1 MARLIYLVCVL
12 AVLAVLAGCS
22 QNSVKNIQVT
32 LDKQIEADTY
42 YEQQQCDKAV
52 PLYKSL
58 SIAMPNDTKSL
69 LRIGNCYAKSE
80 DFGNAQEAY
89 QQALIRDN
97 SFVKAWYNLAYV
109 RAQLLASTVTEMYKH
124 TDPASP
130 EAEKVRNLTIQILAP
145 FEINLD
151 ATNEMQE

>member
-1 MARLIYLVCVL
+1 MARLIYLLCIL
-12 AVLAVLAGCS
+12 ASLVGCS
-22 QNSVKNIQVT
+22 QNSVKDVQLT
-32 LDKQIEADTY
+32 LDKQIQADTF
-42 YEQQQCDKAV
+42 YEQQQCDKAI

-69 LRIGNCYAKSE
+69 LRIGNCYAKSQ

-130 EAEKVRNLTIQILAP
+130 EAEKIRNLTVQVLAP

-151 ATNEMQE
+151 AANEMQE

>member
-1 MARLIYLVCVL
+1 MARLIYLLCIL
-12 AVLAVLAGCS
+12 ASLVGCS
-22 QNSVKNIQVT
+22 QNSVKDVQIT
-32 LDKQIEADTY
+32 LDKQIQADTF
-42 YEQQQCDKAV
+42 YEQQQCDKAI

-69 LRIGNCYAKSE
+69 LRIGNCYAKSQ

-130 EAEKVRNLTIQILAP
+130 EAEKIRNLTVQVLAP

-151 ATNEMQE
+151 AANEMQE

>member
-1 MARLIYLVCVL
+1 MARLIYLLCIL
-12 AVLAVLAGCS
+12 ASLVGCS
-22 QNSVKNIQVT
+22 QNSVKDVQIT
-32 LDKQIEADTY
+32 LDKQIQADTF
-42 YEQQQCDKAV
+42 YEQQQCDKAI

-69 LRIGNCYAKSE
+69 LRIGNCYAKSQ

-89 QQALIRDN
+89 QQALIRDS

-130 EAEKVRNLTIQILAP
+130 EAEKIRNLTVQVLAP

-151 ATNEMQE
+151 AANEMQE

>member
-1 MARLIYLVCVL
+1 MARLIYLLCILVNLV
-12 AVLAVLAGCS
+12 GCS
-22 QNSVKNIQVT
+22 QHSVKSVQIT
-32 LDKQIEADTY
+32 LDNQIEADTY
-42 YEQQQCDKAV
+42 YAQNQCDKAV
-52 PLYKSL
+52 PLYQSL
-58 SIAMPNDTKSL
+58 AIAMPNDTKSL
-69 LRIGNCYAKSE
+69 LRLGNCYAKSQ
-80 DFGNAQEAY
+80 DYVNAQDAY

-130 EAEKVRNLTIQILAP
+130 EAEKIRNLTLQVLTP

-151 ATNEMQE
+151 SANEMQE

>member
-1 MARLIYLVCVL
+1 MARLIYLLCILVSLV
-12 AVLAVLAGCS
+12 GCS
-22 QNSVKNIQVT
+22 QNSVKDVQIT
-32 LDKQIEADTY
+32 LDKQIQADTY

-69 LRIGNCYAKSE
+69 LRVGNCYARAQ
-80 DFGNAQEAY
+80 DFTQAQEAY
-89 QQALIRDN
+89 QQALLRDN
-97 SFVKAWYNLAYV
+97 SYVKAWYNLAYV

-130 EAEKVRNLTIQILAP
+130 EAEKIRNLTVQVLAP

>member
-1 MARLIYLVCVL
+1 MARLIYSLCILASLV
-12 AVLAVLAGCS
+12 GCS
-22 QNSVKNIQVT
+22 QNPVKNVQIT

-42 YEQQQCDKAV
+42 YEQQQCDKAL

-58 SIAMPNDTKSL
+58 SSAMPNDTKSL
-69 LRIGNCYAKSE
+69 LRIGNCYAKAQ
-80 DFGNAQEAY
+80 DFVNAQDAY

-124 TDPASP
+124 TDPGSP
-130 EAEKVRNLTIQILAP
+130 EAEKIRNLTVQVLAP
-145 FEINLD
+145 FEIDLD
-151 ATNEMQE
+151 AANEMQE